1 MTRIYNPTTAL
12 NKLAGLQY
20 AYNGY
25 QLRFTAA
32 IKALVWSRG
41 GK

>member
-1 MTRIYNPTTAL
+1 MTLHNPTTAL
-12 NKLAGLQY
+12 NKLAVLQY

-25 QLRFTAA
+25 PLRFTAA
-32 IKALVWSRG
+32 IKVLVWSRG